1 MFYAFRYRR
10 PDKGDGYE
18 ERRKWPIEEL
28 TVRFYILFH

>member
-1 MFYAFRYRR
+1 MNIIYVFRYRR

-28 TVRFYILFH
+28 TVSCYFF